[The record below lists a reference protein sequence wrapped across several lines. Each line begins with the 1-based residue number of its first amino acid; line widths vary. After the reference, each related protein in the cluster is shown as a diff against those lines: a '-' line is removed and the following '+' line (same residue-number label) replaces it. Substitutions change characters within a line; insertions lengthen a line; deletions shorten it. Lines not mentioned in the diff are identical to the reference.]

1 MIILGPVAIAKNG
14 VIGRDN
20 DLPWDLPEDL
30 QHFRDVTR
38 GKTVLM
44 GRKTYESI
52 VKRRGSPL
60 PKRKNIVIT
69 SRTDYQVPEG
79 VEIYKSIDQALASLS
94 PEEDV
99 YVIGGAG
106 IFKEAVNKADI
117 MDVTHIYKEYPG
129 DVYFPDIDWTKWEK
143 VSEDP
148 REEFNFV
155 TYKRK

>member
-14 VIGRDN
+14 VIGKNN

-60 PKRKNIVIT
+60 PKRRNLVIT
-69 SRTDYQVPEG
+69 SQKDYQVPEN
-79 VEIYKSIDQALASLS
+79 VEIYSGVGEALRHVAA
-94 PEEDV
+94 EEDV
-99 YVIGGAG
+99 YAIGGAG
-106 IFKEAVNKADI
+106 IFKEIAGKADM
-117 MDVTHIYKEYPG
+117 MDVTHIHKEYAG
-129 DVYFPDIDWTKWEK
+129 DVYFPKIDWSQWKK
-143 VSEDP
+143 VKEDP
-148 REEFNFV
+148 HEEFTFTVYIRN
-155 TYKRK
+155 

>member
-14 VIGRDN
+14 VIGRNN

-52 VKRRGSPL
+52 VKRRGGPL
-60 PKRKNIVIT
+60 PKRRNLVIT
-69 SRTDYQVPEG
+69 SRDIGSAEGLEVFKSMDEALRSVP
-79 VEIYKSIDQALASLS
+79 A
-94 PEEDV
+94 EEDV
-99 YVIGGAG
+99 YIIGGAG
-106 IFKEAVNKADI
+106 IFKEGVDKADM
-117 MDVTHIYKEYPG
+117 MDVTHIFKEYEG
-129 DVYFPDIDWTKWEK
+129 DVRFPDIDWSKWEK

-148 REEFNFV
+148 REEFSFAV
-155 TYKRK
+155 YKKIR